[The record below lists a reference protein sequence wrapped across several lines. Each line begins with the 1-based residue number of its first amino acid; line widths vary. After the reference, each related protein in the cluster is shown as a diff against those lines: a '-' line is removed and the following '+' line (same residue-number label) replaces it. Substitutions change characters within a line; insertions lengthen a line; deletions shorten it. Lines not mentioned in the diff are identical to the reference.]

1 MKTSPD
7 LTPILSAALIGVVVL
22 DVLSFALLHNA
33 LGSTQYVAFT
43 ALFFVLGISMLHTQ
57 PAPASPPLPV
67 KTEEASKQQVPQ
79 VVPDPMGGPYHAVV
93 QPAEGQT
100 TLYVLTGLA
109 GQDAAHTLE
118 HEMHYQALLHQT
130 LQHIRQT
137 GREARVIHSET
148 NADYQPIFDR
158 QLSQVTADLL
168 QVPSHVINYN

>member
-1 MKTSPD
+1 M
-7 LTPILSAALIGVVVL
+7 LSVMGVVIV
-22 DVLSFALLHNA
+22 DVLSFALLHHA
-33 LGSTQYVAFT
+33 LGSTQYLAFT
-43 ALFFVLGISMLHTQ
+43 ALFFVLGRSMLRTPHAT
-57 PAPASPPLPV
+57 PSAPASPSLPV
-67 KTEEASKQQVPQ
+67 QTEAPEQQMPQ

-118 HEMHYQALLHQT
+118 NEIHYQALLHQT

-137 GREARVIHSET
+137 GRQPRVIHSET
-148 NADYQPIFDR
+148 DEDYQPIFDR